1 MPVKRCQKN
10 GRAGWKFGDQGKC
23 YTGKDAKRRAL
34 EQGAAIRKSG
44 YKG

>member
-1 MPVKRCQKN
+1 MPVKRCTKDGKKGWQYGNQKC
-10 GRAGWKFGDQGKC
+10 F
-23 YTGKDAKRRAL
+23 TGKDAKRRAH